1 MTGNVFEK
9 LLGTLKKIKVLE
21 YMSFYMYIRTY
32 VYYIKT
38 IIWSLKRSIK
48 NVNVSL
54 MACETVT
61 VNGKIRFNWD

>member
-1 MTGNVFEK
+1 MFSKNYLELRK
-9 LLGTLKKIKVLE
+9 RSKVLE

-32 VYYIKT
+32 VSYRKT

-48 NVNVSL
+48 NFNVSL
-54 MACETVT
+54 MACETVI

>member
-1 MTGNVFEK
+1 MFSKNYLELRK
-9 LLGTLKKIKVLE
+9 RSKVLE

-32 VYYIKT
+32 VSYRKT

-48 NVNVSL
+48 NFNVSL
-54 MACETVT
+54 MACQTVT

>member
-1 MTGNVFEK
+1 MFSKNYLELRK
-9 LLGTLKKIKVLE
+9 RSKVLE

-32 VYYIKT
+32 VSYRKT

-48 NVNVSL
+48 NSNVSL

-61 VNGKIRFNWD
+61 VNDKIRFNWD